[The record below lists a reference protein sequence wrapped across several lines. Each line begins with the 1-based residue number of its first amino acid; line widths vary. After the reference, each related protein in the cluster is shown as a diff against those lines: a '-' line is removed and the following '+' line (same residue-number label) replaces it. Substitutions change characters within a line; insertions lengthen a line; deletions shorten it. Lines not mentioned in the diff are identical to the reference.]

1 MRYYNIGMM
10 LRSSER
16 FMGTAALMVVA
27 ILLLCFGP
35 FLYTH
40 QLATGSKVPTGSTAE
55 HSSYAAGKGAIGDR
69 HTVDV
74 GHLAMFMEE
83 ADTEDKHP
91 VNASYLTVLLVAFF
105 GLFFGLLIIERRLP
119 SVILRGRPRGPTATL
134 LEVFR
139 L

>member
-1 MRYYNIGMM
+1 MRYYNTGMM
-10 LRSSER
+10 LRSLGRS
-16 FMGTAALMVVA
+16 TVIAALMVVA

-35 FLYTH
+35 SLYSH
-40 QLATGSKVPTGSTAE
+40 QLAPGSKAPTSSTAE

-69 HTVDV
+69 HTMGVR
-74 GHLAMFMEE
+74 HLAMLMEE
-83 ADTEDKHP
+83 VDTEDKHP
-91 VNASYLTVLLVAFF
+91 VNASYFTLLLQAIL
-105 GLFFGLLIIERRLP
+105 GSFFGLLLIERRLP

>member
-1 MRYYNIGMM
+1 
-10 LRSSER
+10 
-16 FMGTAALMVVA
+16 MGTTALMVVA
-27 ILLLCFGP
+27 FLLLCFGI
-35 FLYTH
+35 FLYSH

-55 HSSYAAGKGAIGDR
+55 HPSYAAGKGAIGDS

-74 GHLAMFMEE
+74 SHLAMFMEE

-91 VNASYLTVLLVAFF
+91 VNATYLTVLLVAFF
-105 GLFFGLLIIERRLP
+105 GSFVGLLIIERRLP
-119 SVILRGRPRGPTATL
+119 SVILHGRPRGPIATL

>member
-1 MRYYNIGMM
+1 VRYYNAGMK
-10 LRSSER
+10 LRSSGR
-16 FMGTAALMVVA
+16 IIGTAALMVVA
-27 ILLLCFGP
+27 ILLLCFGS
-35 FLYTH
+35 FLYSH
-40 QLATGSKVPTGSTAE
+40 QLATGSKVPTGSTAG
-55 HSSYAAGKGAIGDR
+55 HPSYAAGKGAIGDR

-74 GHLAMFMEE
+74 RHLVMFMEE

-105 GLFFGLLIIERRLP
+105 GSFFGLLIIERRLP
-119 SVILRGRPRGPTATL
+119 SVILRGRPQGPTTSL